1 MVARPWPSGTS
12 ARTWPPNL
20 SLPRDSKA
28 REGARAPLFD
38 RLVDMDATEKTEHE
52 PLRVLTVD
60 GLRGSVRQEL
70 QRLLNTRSPTPP
82 EELEGRE
89 WTVLD
94 WGLADYSGWY
104 TRSAPS
110 QSRLA
115 RLIERTIRA
124 FEPRMLDPK
133 VKVQEREGSD
143 RGLSVWLEG
152 NVRVG
157 TLLEPVSFPLAIE
170 GHDTEE

>member
-1 MVARPWPSGTS
+1 M
-12 ARTWPPNL
+12 

-28 REGARAPLFD
+28 TEGARALLFD
-38 RLVDMDATEKTEHE
+38 RLVDLDVTEKTEQQ
-52 PLRVLTVD
+52 PLRILTVD
-60 GLRGSVRQEL
+60 GLRDSVQKEL

-104 TRSAPS
+104 TRSVPS
-110 QSRLA
+110 QNRLA

-133 VKVQEREGSD
+133 VKVEEREGSD

-152 NVRVG
+152 SVRVG
-157 TLLEPVSFPLAIE
+157 TLLEPVSFPLALE
-170 GHDTEE
+170 GDVPEE

>member
-1 MVARPWPSGTS
+1 M
-12 ARTWPPNL
+12 

-28 REGARAPLFD
+28 KEGARALLFD
-38 RLVDMDATEKTEHE
+38 RLVDLDVTEKTEQQ
-52 PLRVLTVD
+52 PLRILTVD
-60 GLRGSVRQEL
+60 GLRDSVQREL

-104 TRSAPS
+104 TRSVPS
-110 QSRLA
+110 QNRLA
-115 RLIERTIRA
+115 RLIERTIQA

-133 VKVQEREGSD
+133 VKVEEREGSD

-152 NVRVG
+152 RVRVG
-157 TLLEPVSFPLAIE
+157 TLLEPVSFPLALE
-170 GHDTEE
+170 SDAPKE

>member
-1 MVARPWPSGTS
+1 M
-12 ARTWPPNL
+12 

-28 REGARAPLFD
+28 REGARALLFD
-38 RLVDMDATEKTEHE
+38 RLVDLDGAEKTEQQ
-52 PLRVLTVD
+52 PLRVLTVE
-60 GLRGSVRQEL
+60 GLRDSVRREL
-70 QRLLNTRSPTPP
+70 QRLLNTRSPTLP
-82 EELEGRE
+82 EELEGKE

-110 QSRLA
+110 QTRLA

-133 VKVQEREGSD
+133 VTVEEREGSD
-143 RGLSVWLEG
+143 RGLSVVLEG
-152 NVRVG
+152 TVRVG
-157 TLLEPVSFPLAIE
+157 TLLEPVSFPLALE
-170 GHDTEE
+170 GHGTEE

>member
-1 MVARPWPSGTS
+1 M
-12 ARTWPPNL
+12 

-28 REGARAPLFD
+28 TEGARAPLFD
-38 RLVDMDATEKTEHE
+38 RLVDLNVTERTEQQ

-60 GLRGSVRQEL
+60 GLRDSIQREL

-104 TRSAPS
+104 THSAPS
-110 QSRLA
+110 HDRLA
-115 RLIERTIRA
+115 RLIERTILA

-133 VKVQEREGSD
+133 VKVREREGSD

-152 NVRVG
+152 SVRVG
-157 TLLEPVSFPLAIE
+157 TLLEPVSFPMALE
-170 GHDTEE
+170 GDVPEE